1 MKYTNQ
7 SAFDAV
13 VKHSRTQKSKSMSPD
28 GSNCLYRGPE
38 GNKCWIGCL
47 IPDNVF
53 AEVIAR
59 YPAANTALVSAV
71 VNMPAA
77 KELFADVELHLLYK
91 LQRTHDRESM
101 LDWEHYLKKWAVEY
115 GLTMP
120 E

>member
-53 AEVIAR
+53 DEILVT
-59 YPAANTALVSAV
+59 YPAANSIGVSSV
-71 VNMPAA
+71 VNVPAA
-77 KELFADVELHLLYK
+77 KELFADVGLHLLYR
-91 LQRTHDRESM
+91 LQRTHDMEPM
-101 LDWEHYLKKWAVEY
+101 LDWERYLGQCAFEFD
-115 GLTMP
+115 LTMP